1 MSSAELLPSVLSI
14 NHGEQRNIQMEESDL
29 EIVVCDDE
37 ISSAN
42 QIYKYIYDVGTEK
55 YINVHEYEMEES
67 FCEACDGEDRIFIPT
82 VTMEH
87 GIDMDENDV
96 RSSDK
101 THLDE
106 TLLASNDDQE
116 TKFLEGVTENNI
128 DRCFAD
134 DGKLQIPIYNVNDSD
149 VKGHMHDYEDDLEK
163 FMYLNDVNF
172 RKTCFP
178 ELWSRS

>member
-1 MSSAELLPSVLSI
+1 MS
-14 NHGEQRNIQMEESDL
+14 HDEQRNIQMGESDL

-37 ISSAN
+37 SSSAN

-55 YINVHEYEMEES
+55 LINVHEYELEES
-67 FCEACDGEDRIFIPT
+67 FCEASDVEDRIFIPT
-82 VTMEH
+82 VTMGH
-87 GIDMDENDV
+87 GMDENDV

-106 TLLASNDDQE
+106 TLLASNDDKE
-116 TKFLEGVTENNI
+116 TKFLEGVTEDNI
-128 DRCFAD
+128 DKCFAD
-134 DGKLQIPIYNVNDSD
+134 DGNLQIPIYNVNDGEM
-149 VKGHMHDYEDDLEK
+149 KGHMHDYEDDLEK